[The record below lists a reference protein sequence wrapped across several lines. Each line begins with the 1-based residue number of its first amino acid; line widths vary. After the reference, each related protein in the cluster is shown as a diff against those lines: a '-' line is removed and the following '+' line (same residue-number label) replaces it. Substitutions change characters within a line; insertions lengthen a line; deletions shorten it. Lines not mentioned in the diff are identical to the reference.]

1 MPEFTTGVAT
11 VWTVTLL
18 VVVLVIVPVA
28 VSLLRRALRAA
39 RNIEGYFSD
48 MKDAG
53 VLIAGHTAA
62 IPALDRTIET
72 AVAMK
77 PVADSINDKSAI
89 VATLLAERAEGVAR
103 P

>member
-11 VWTVTLL
+11 IWIITLL
-18 VVVLVIVPVA
+18 VIVLVIVPVA

-39 RNIEGYFSD
+39 QNIEGYFSD
-48 MKDAG
+48 MKKAG
-53 VLIAGHTAA
+53 LLIAGHTAA
-62 IPALDRTIET
+62 IPALDKTIET

-77 PVADSINDKSAI
+77 PVADSISEKSGI
-89 VATLLAERAEGVAR
+89 VATLLSKRAQGAAG

>member
-11 VWTVTLL
+11 IWTLTLL
-18 VVVLVIVPVA
+18 LIVLVIVPVA
-28 VSLLRRALRAA
+28 VSLLRRALKAA
-39 RNIEGYFSD
+39 QNIEGYFSD

-62 IPALDRTIET
+62 IPALDQTIET

-77 PVADSINDKSAI
+77 PVADNINAKSAI
-89 VATLLAERAEGVAR
+89 VATLLSERAGGGNQ
-103 P
+103 